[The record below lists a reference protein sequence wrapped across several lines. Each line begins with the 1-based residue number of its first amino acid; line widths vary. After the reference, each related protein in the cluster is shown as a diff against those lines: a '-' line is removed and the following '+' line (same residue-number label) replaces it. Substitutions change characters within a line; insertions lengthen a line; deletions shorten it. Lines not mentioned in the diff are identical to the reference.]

1 MSQDAKTKLAK
12 DLPIDGQSG
21 TLVELTDKA
30 AEEVKRL
37 IEAKDLQDHY
47 LRIGVEGGGCSGL
60 MYSLHLDN
68 QVNDSDRVFETKG
81 VKLVCNP
88 QSAVYLNGTQID
100 YVTSMVGGGFKFI
113 NPNAS
118 RSCGCGSSFSA

>member
-1 MSQDAKTKLAK
+1 MNPDVKTSRAT
-12 DLPIDGQSG
+12 DLPVAGQSI
-21 TLVELTDKA
+21 TPVDLTDTA
-30 AEEVKRL
+30 AAEVKRL
-37 IEAKDLQDHY
+37 IEAQNLTDHY

-68 QVNDSDRVFETKG
+68 QVNETDKVFESKG
-81 VKLVCNP
+81 VKMVCNP
-88 QSAVYLNGTQID
+88 QSAVYLSGTKID
-100 YVTSMVGGGFKFI
+100 YVTSMVGGGFKFV